1 MKLQKTIKYLVTE
14 TGENFEENIC
24 IIAKYNED
32 ELAGAK
38 EEFSEAKEEFSEA
51 INDYPV
57 VYLHKVEESL
67 IPHYF
72 NTDDEAERLIESIT
86 ENAECNEDF
95 GLLDASKELI
105 KKTFAEL
112 KTKLLYLEQE
122 NFLYYHIETIDSN
135 VEGEK

>member
-1 MKLQKTIKYLVTE
+1 
-14 TGENFEENIC
+14 
-24 IIAKYNED
+24 
-32 ELAGAK
+32 
-38 EEFSEAKEEFSEA
+38 
-51 INDYPV
+51 
-57 VYLHKVEESL
+57 VEESL

-122 NFLYYHIETIDSN
+122 NFLYCHIETIDSN

>member
-32 ELAGAK
+32 ELAG
-38 EEFSEAKEEFSEA
+38 AKEEFSEA

-122 NFLYYHIETIDSN
+122 NFLYCHIETIDSN